1 MAKAKKTKKE
11 EVVNLEPLEQIGQIT
26 LEQEK
31 YEDCEWCFQFDN
43 DEPQIF
49 AWTDGNLNPS
59 EDPTVTFTITNKK
72 DSFINFTNSKTGKV
86 FTLFAREISED
97 GKKMREEQIKFAK
110 QLEQDRN
117 NFEQKIDEYASENK
131 KA

>member
-1 MAKAKKTKKE
+1 MARAKKTKKE
-11 EVVNLEPLEQIGQIT
+11 EVIDNEPLQPNGEII
-26 LEQEK
+26 LREEK

-49 AWTDGNLNPS
+49 AWTDGNINPS

-86 FTLFAREISED
+86 FKLFAREISED
-97 GKKMREEQIKFAK
+97 GKKMREEQLKFAK
-110 QLEQDRN
+110 QLEQDRQ
-117 NFEQKIDEYASENK
+117 NFEEYASENK
-131 KA
+131 KD